1 MHALYVGFV
10 LLGIVAILVG
20 AVLGWDWVRNFWFRT
35 VHFLMIAVV
44 VFEAWLGIK
53 CPLTTWEDYFRAA
66 AGETVSEGTF
76 IGRCLHR
83 LIFLDVP
90 ASSLTI
96 FYVLFGALVLATL
109 FLVRPRHPDQPS
121 GEVSQTGQ
129 RSPEGIGEPITAAGT
144 CHSEQRR
151 ISAASSWAAPTLAHA
166 PDPHRRVLA

>member
-1 MHALYVGFV
+1 MTMYRILADAVVAMHALYVGFV

-109 FLVRPRHPDQPS
+109 FLVRPRPPR
-121 GEVSQTGQ
+121 T
-129 RSPEGIGEPITAAGT
+129 SPLARFLKPAKGLRKE
-144 CHSEQRR
+144 
-151 ISAASSWAAPTLAHA
+151 SANQ
-166 PDPHRRVLA
+166 